1 MGIYDSFPMLDLDMD
16 QAKKLATVVAGI
28 VVIALLGFVIVSQQN
43 TGFGVFG
50 FLQPN
55 PISSQLEGPINLS
68 LGADGLP
75 VKTSTSLVITLQ
87 NPTNKPVYDAVVIVK
102 PSDNQ
107 AILVYPPSKTI
118 PILDNS
124 RQIQFTL
131 RPNPIQ
137 PALSGKYDIEVQ
149 AFLDGKIY
157 TQHVELEVKTNE
169 P

>member
-1 MGIYDSFPMLDLDMD
+1 MD
-16 QAKKLATVVAGI
+16 QAKKLAAVVAGL
-28 VVIALLGFVIVSQQN
+28 VVIALLGFVVISQSS
-43 TGFGVFG
+43 TGFGVLG
-50 FLQPN
+50 FSQAN
-55 PISSQLEGPINLS
+55 PISTQLNGPINMT
-68 LGADGLP
+68 LGSDGLP
-75 VKTSTSLVITLQ
+75 QKTSTTLLVTIT

-107 AILVYPPSKTI
+107 ALIIYPPSKTI

-149 AFLDGKIY
+149 AFLDEKIY